1 MFTYKLQTNIQTVK
15 TVSSISFLMGRD
27 AIQISNAG
35 LLSSAPL
42 YRGETRSGRVVTVD
56 HEGEVVMTSHDRSTV
71 FLADL
76 VRCLQGHFEWRE
88 KVHTYSPEDGEG
100 ATWTGQ
106 IIRES
111 RLKWAREIVA
121 QEEDIAQE
129 IALQEAKPKG
139 ELPPKRRPKKE
150 VVVK

>member
-56 HEGEVVMTSHDRSTV
+56 HSGEVVMTSPDKSSR
-71 FLADL
+71 FLAAL
-76 VRCLQGHFEWRE
+76 VEGLRAHFFWEDPI
-88 KVHTYSPEDGEG
+88 TSFSPEGEDVIWPRWVMG
-100 ATWTGQ
+100 
-106 IIRES
+106 
-111 RLKWAREIVA
+111 
-121 QEEDIAQE
+121 EEGRRRAEALALRDEDLRQS
-129 IALQEAKPKG
+129 IALQEAMPKG